1 MKVSSERGPSLAA
14 VRASAAGDAPRVV
27 ATGER
32 ARPPRRA
39 PARIAA
45 AFVLAVGVLAAGPW
59 ALAPL
64 AAGAADCGGAR
75 RCRCGDTVV
84 EDYVLTDDLGPCEK
98 DGLRVRRPVVLDG
111 NGHMVRGRGTAGSR
125 GIQVDGKGSGARI
138 RNVGVTG
145 FERGIRLLKVERVRV
160 EGVAAHDNGDR
171 VARVGYGIDLAG
183 GASRNVLE
191 RVQVFRNADE
201 GIHLG
206 SGAHE
211 NRIVDSEIHD
221 NGRENVYF
229 LRNHGNVLARST
241 LRGADSAAVYVKH
254 AARSVLEGN
263 TIVGAPIHLRGDTR
277 DTRIV
282 DNVLRDAGVVL
293 QRYRDKDAKIGL
305 RAPVSTTIRGGRIV
319 AEGACVRVEGAT
331 GTVVEDVALACP
343 QQVSVDDGAVAVIGA
358 VVLPGAVR
366 CAGPGRVEQAKRASV
381 RFLDGSGKGVAS
393 LELRGAE
400 DGAVLGVTDA
410 KGIFAGLVV
419 ESLIACPGARARVA
433 QGVKVRVGD
442 REREL
447 TTAELHGEVRF

>member
-1 MKVSSERGPSLAA
+1 MAA
-14 VRASAAGDAPRVV
+14 VRVSAAGDAASVV
-27 ATGER
+27 AAR
-32 ARPPRRA
+32 ARACAPRRT

-45 AFVLAVGVLAAGPW
+45 GWLLALGLLAGGAWP
-59 ALAPL
+59 LAPL

-111 NGHMVRGRGTAGSR
+111 NGHLVRGRGTAGSR

-241 LRGADSAAVYVKH
+241 VRGADSAAVYVKH
-254 AARSVLEGN
+254 AARSVIEGN

-305 RAPVSTTIRGGRIV
+305 RAPASTTIRGGSI
-319 AEGACVRVEGAT
+319 ASPGACVRVEGAT
-331 GTVVEDVALACP
+331 GTVVEDTALACP
-343 QQVSVDDGAVAVIGA
+343 QQVSIDDGSVAVVGA
-358 VVLPGAVR
+358 VVPAAAVR
-366 CAGPGRVEQAKRASV
+366 CAGPGRLEQARRVDV
-381 RFLDGSGKGVAS
+381 RFVDGRGAGLARV
-393 LELRGAE
+393 ELRGVD
-400 DGAVLGVTDA
+400 DGAVLGVADA
-410 KGIFAGLVV
+410 RGIYTGLLA
-419 ESLIACPGARARVA
+419 ETLIECPGARVRGA
-433 QGVKVRVGD
+433 QRVKVRVDD